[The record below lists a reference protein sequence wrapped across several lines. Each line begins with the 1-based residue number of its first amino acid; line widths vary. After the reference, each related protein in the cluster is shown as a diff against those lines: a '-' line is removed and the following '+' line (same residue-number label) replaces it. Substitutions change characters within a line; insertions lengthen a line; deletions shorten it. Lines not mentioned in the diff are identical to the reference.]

1 MRLDE
6 KTRGEI
12 RRLVAKRSEA
22 FAVAI
27 AAHDAG
33 IPVAAA
39 GILGKVSAISA
50 EYLRRGGVAPEAPE
64 PQRRAQ
70 QRERLQR
77 LLPNP
82 P

>member
-12 RRLVAKRSEA
+12 RRQLAKRSDSFVIA
-22 FAVAI
+22 M

-33 IPVAAA
+33 LSMAAA

-50 EYLRRGGVAPEAPE
+50 EHLRRGGVAPEAPD

-70 QRERLQR
+70 QRVRLQR
-77 LLPNP
+77 LLSSPA
-82 P
+82 